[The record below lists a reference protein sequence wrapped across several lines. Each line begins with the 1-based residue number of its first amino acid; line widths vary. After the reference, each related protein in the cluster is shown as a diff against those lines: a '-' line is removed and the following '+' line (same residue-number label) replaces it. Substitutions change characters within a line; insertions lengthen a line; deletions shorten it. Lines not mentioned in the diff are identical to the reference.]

1 MYTKKTLV
9 NVLNLVALTPGGDC
23 SMHCCI
29 ETQCWQLVQLARF
42 VRSRVHVASQ
52 DLMQHG
58 HGRSEKT
65 TWILECAV
73 QCGTHATS
81 VAATNPSYIWIIIW
95 LVCLA
100 SQLPSQI
107 PAMQSTCFRRLVREW
122 LGFDVN
128 NKLVPGY
135 WTNIYIYVYNI
146 YIYILYV
153 RLNIYMYIYIYVRL
167 YIYSTNSYCILSRC
181 TELYIRSP
189 YKIS

>member
-1 MYTKKTLV
+1 MNLGWGVLGSQKKRCKNLFYIYYILLFFTIYIYMYTKKTLV

-42 VRSRVHVASQ
+42 VRSRVLVASQ

-81 VAATNPSYIWIIIW
+81 VAATNPSYIWVIIW

-135 WTNIYIYVYNI
+135 WTNIYIFICIICI
-146 YIYILYV
+146 YIY
-153 RLNIYMYIYIYVRL
+153 YMYV
-167 YIYSTNSYCILSRC
+167 
-181 TELYIRSP
+181 
-189 YKIS
+189 